1 MISRRKSQFEL
12 LLKAKTVE
20 VVKTHGRI
28 GFFITDTLQQI
39 LNSTS
44 VIVSVSCV
52 LTRIFPLLLLHMF
65 CTLNQK
71 LRKQMQVA

>member
-1 MISRRKSQFEL
+1 MEEL
-12 LLKAKTVE
+12 F
-20 VVKTHGRI
+20 
-28 GFFITDTLQQI
+28 FFITDTLQQI